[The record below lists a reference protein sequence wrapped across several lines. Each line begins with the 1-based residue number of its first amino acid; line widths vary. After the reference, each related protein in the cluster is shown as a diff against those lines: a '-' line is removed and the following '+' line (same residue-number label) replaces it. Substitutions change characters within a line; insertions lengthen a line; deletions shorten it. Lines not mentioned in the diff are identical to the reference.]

1 MPEKTHCE
9 GPHFFRVVGDS
20 RTAEANVQTRPAD
33 NIPEPSAAVFRYR
46 PFPGRRMAFQFAKP
60 DFDHT
65 RFIHAQL
72 PDSFP
77 ADHPAFGEITDAVVR
92 LKL

>member
-1 MPEKTHCE
+1 
-9 GPHFFRVVGDS
+9 
-20 RTAEANVQTRPAD
+20 
-33 NIPEPSAAVFRYR
+33 
-46 PFPGRRMAFQFAKP
+46 MAFQFAKP

-77 ADHPAFGEITDAVVR
+77 ADLPAFGEITDAVVR
-92 LKL
+92 LKAVASGDINSCQYQRP

>member
-1 MPEKTHCE
+1 
-9 GPHFFRVVGDS
+9 
-20 RTAEANVQTRPAD
+20 
-33 NIPEPSAAVFRYR
+33 
-46 PFPGRRMAFQFAKP
+46 MAFQFAEP

-77 ADHPAFGEITDAVVR
+77 ADLPAFGEITDAVVR
-92 LKL
+92 L